1 MSVNTSKPN
10 IKLSVADTVEEAI
23 KNFAGSLELNAKV
36 SIYAR
41 NSFKIGVSGGSLIKA
56 LAEDILPKVRT
67 DFSKW
72 KIFFCDERMVPYDHP
87 ESTFGV
93 YKKLL
98 LGKFPGLTEESF
110 VPVNTSLPV
119 EEAAKD
125 YEQTIRSH
133 FPYEFK
139 DPLPPGQAHWPRFD
153 SLLLGL
159 GPDGHTCS
167 LFPDHPLLKE
177 RSLWVAPIK
186 DSPKPP
192 PERVTITFPVIH
204 KARNIILY
212 LIGAGK
218 ADIIKRILVDCERLP
233 GFYINA
239 TEPNC
244 NVEWYLDAEAGK
256 LIPRNEP
263 ILKEWG
269 SEIEAFT
276 SCTPLWN
283 NDNERDIAY

>member
-72 KIFFCDERMVPYDHP
+72 RIFFCDERMVPYDHP

-167 LFPDHPLLKE
+167 LFPNHPLLKE

-192 PERVTITFPVIH
+192 PER
-204 KARNIILY
+204 
-212 LIGAGK
+212 
-218 ADIIKRILVDCERLP
+218 RILVDCERLP